1 VDCQAIRQ
9 KISASRSVETSS
21 YLTSLLSD
29 AGQLNSA
36 VRSYWGGVENS
47 LHWVLGVTFGEDQ
60 SRIKAE
66 HQGGATGSLLGRWL
80 SPGVLCGDAGN

>member
-1 VDCQAIRQ
+1 VGCQAIRQ
-9 KISASRSVETSS
+9 KISASRPVETSS

-47 LHWVLGVTFGEDQ
+47 LHWVLDVTFDEDR
-60 SRIKAE
+60 SRIKM
-66 HQGGATGSLLGRWL
+66 GGASQSRLHCTVPSLVPWW
-80 SPGVLCGDAGN
+80 